1 MSIKENV
8 DYVKTGLSS
17 EEKFLE
23 SFVKS
28 ERFFKKYKTL
38 IFAFVIIIIVGI
50 IGFFIKENL
59 AQSNKLKANI
69 AFNQVLENS
78 NNAQALATL
87 KDKNPQLYDIALYLQ
102 AKKEAKVAQI
112 SIPLLKELSKY
123 QTALAN
129 KNISELDNLS
139 MQNDFLLKEFAI
151 FNKALLLTNEG
162 KFNEAKTTLALIPQ
176 TSKAFELAKL
186 LNHFFPPGT
195 CIEIIS
201 EFAINSSIV
210 TVLIFTSTPLV
221 P

>member
-112 SIPLLKELSKY
+112 NVPLLKELSKY

-186 LNHFFPPGT
+186 LNHY
-195 CIEIIS
+195 
-201 EFAINSSIV
+201 
-210 TVLIFTSTPLV
+210 LITK
-221 P
+221 

>member
-69 AFNQVLENS
+69 AFNQVLVNS

-112 SIPLLKELSKY
+112 SVPLLKELSKY

-186 LNHFFPPGT
+186 LNHY
-195 CIEIIS
+195 
-201 EFAINSSIV
+201 
-210 TVLIFTSTPLV
+210 LITK
-221 P
+221 

>member
-102 AKKEAKVAQI
+102 AKKEAKVTQI
-112 SIPLLKELSKY
+112 SVPLLKELSKY
-123 QTALAN
+123 QTALAD
-129 KNISELDNLS
+129 KNIAELDNLS

-186 LNHFFPPGT
+186 LNHY
-195 CIEIIS
+195 
-201 EFAINSSIV
+201 
-210 TVLIFTSTPLV
+210 LITK
-221 P
+221 

>member
-38 IFAFVIIIIVGI
+38 IFAFVIIVIVGI
-50 IGFFIKENL
+50 IVFFIKENL

-112 SIPLLKELSKY
+112 SVPLLKELSKY

-186 LNHFFPPGT
+186 LNHY
-195 CIEIIS
+195 
-201 EFAINSSIV
+201 
-210 TVLIFTSTPLV
+210 LITK
-221 P
+221 

>member
-186 LNHFFPPGT
+186 LNHYLLT
-195 CIEIIS
+195 K
-201 EFAINSSIV
+201 
-210 TVLIFTSTPLV
+210 
-221 P
+221 

>member
-112 SIPLLKELSKY
+112 SVPLLKELSKY

-162 KFNEAKTTLALIPQ
+162 KFNEAKTTLALILQ

-186 LNHFFPPGT
+186 LNHY
-195 CIEIIS
+195 
-201 EFAINSSIV
+201 
-210 TVLIFTSTPLV
+210 LITK
-221 P
+221 

>member
-8 DYVKTGLSS
+8 DYVKTELSS

-186 LNHFFPPGT
+186 LNHY
-195 CIEIIS
+195 
-201 EFAINSSIV
+201 
-210 TVLIFTSTPLV
+210 LITK
-221 P
+221 

>member
-112 SIPLLKELSKY
+112 SVPLLKELSKY
-123 QTALAN
+123 QTALAD
-129 KNISELDNLS
+129 KNIAELDNLS

-151 FNKALLLTNEG
+151 FNKALFLTNEG

-186 LNHFFPPGT
+186 LNHYLLT
-195 CIEIIS
+195 K
-201 EFAINSSIV
+201 
-210 TVLIFTSTPLV
+210 
-221 P
+221 

>member
-112 SIPLLKELSKY
+112 SVPLLKELSKY

-151 FNKALLLTNEG
+151 FNKALFLTNEG

-186 LNHFFPPGT
+186 LNHY
-195 CIEIIS
+195 
-201 EFAINSSIV
+201 
-210 TVLIFTSTPLV
+210 LITK
-221 P
+221 